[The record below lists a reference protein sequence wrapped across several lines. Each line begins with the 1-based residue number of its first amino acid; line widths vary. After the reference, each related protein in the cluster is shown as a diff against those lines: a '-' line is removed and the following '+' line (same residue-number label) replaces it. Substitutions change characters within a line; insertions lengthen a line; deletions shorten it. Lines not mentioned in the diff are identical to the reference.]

1 MIACKSDACQQGRK
15 PCPTPIECSVAREW
29 EKKYSTPPR
38 IRNGGE
44 RVDLPIG
51 MEDGGF
57 FRTIDDLLIAARWLL
72 VISAA
77 VAVVAAGAGYFL
89 GK

>member
-1 MIACKSDACQQGRK
+1 MSNPICDPCETVSHCKTNGCVPLRTHD
-15 PCPTPIECSVAREW
+15 
-29 EKKYSTPPR
+29 
-38 IRNGGE
+38 GGE
-44 RVDLPIG
+44 RVDTFADLPIG

-72 VISAA
+72 VIFAA
-77 VAVVAAGAGYFL
+77 VAVAAAGAGYFL